1 MSALEL
7 LTQGDALSRGVAAL
21 LLAMS
26 IASWVV
32 ILWKAWLLRGGTR
45 DVARSTAAFWQA
57 RTLDDARQRVAAFDR
72 AGLVQMA
79 PGCLFAIRRAELFTG
94 AFELAGRELRQPMI
108 EPLVGKFRQGV
119 HCVPLAK
126 NQISR
131 TAWLFQALCW
141 A

>member
-7 LTQGDALSRGVAAL
+7 LTRGDALSRGVAAL

-32 ILWKAWLLRGGTR
+32 ILWKGWLLRGGTR

-72 AGLVQMA
+72 AGLVGPSVAALHQA
-79 PGCLFAIRRAELFTG
+79 AADTQAAQGT
-94 AFELAGRELRQPMI
+94 LAAR
-108 EPLVGKFRQGV
+108 
-119 HCVPLAK
+119 
-126 NQISR
+126 S
-131 TAWLFQALCW
+131 ALPQR
-141 A
+141 